1 MRNFLSWFVYNRV
14 ASNLIMWSLIF
25 GGLIAIPQLHREE
38 FPNIEVDVINVVVPY
53 PGASP
58 EEVELTV
65 CSRVEEA
72 VAGTPGIKKL
82 ISLSAENRCMVTIEV
97 DDGTQ
102 KNVLFNE
109 VKGKVDAI
117 STFPEEAEKPV
128 VSLVTILTNVIQMFV
143 YGDTD
148 ERSLKRLAE
157 KMRLDLIDIPDIS
170 QVSVHYAKPYE
181 ISIEVSEN
189 TLRRYGTNLQSIAR
203 RVAANSLDLPA
214 GSIDT
219 VDGQVLIRT
228 VNQARDVKAL
238 ENLVVITQEDG
249 SNIRLK
255 DIATVRDGFIK
266 SDIKAVYN
274 GQPALMLSIKR
285 IGNEDVI
292 TVAELVKQ
300 YVEDIQAELPDGISI
315 ALWTDE
321 SQDLVDRLDALGTNG
336 VGGLL
341 LVLVVLTMFLKPH
354 LAFWVAVGL
363 PITLLGSL
371 MTFPFFGITISTIS
385 VVGTLLVLGIL
396 VDAGVVVAERIH
408 FNAEQGQKPDQAS
421 ISGVHDVATP
431 VIFGVLTSM
440 VAFTPLIAM
449 ESSLGSFFSY
459 IGLTAIIAL
468 VFSLITSQLILPM
481 QLSRRE
487 LNTDIK
493 QQNALQ
499 RAQEKLTGLL
509 STAANDYYQPAL
521 HWCLNRRYLI
531 IAIGMAWLIIIMG
544 FLMSGRII
552 FQFFPAIEGER
563 LYASLSMPI
572 GTDAATTERVT
583 QQLVNSANQLAQELE
598 EEQSPIRIT
607 DSMVS
612 IGIQLGRGSI
622 GGTDESG
629 GHQAEVA
636 LQLSVPADHK
646 GPGAKA
652 IVNRWRTMSG
662 NIPGVDKLTFTAD
675 AFSPGKAIE
684 VELRGRNLEKLEGAA
699 AEVRQQ
705 LAAYPG
711 VYDIIDS
718 FDGGKRELQLKLR
731 DSARS
736 LNINA
741 EDLARQLRQSFYGEE
756 VQRLQRGRED
766 MKIMVRYPE
775 AERKSLSNIETMRIR
790 TPDGKEVPF
799 NVVAEAKMGR
809 GMANI
814 QRIDGLRVITVTADV
829 DRAVITPEE
838 VLDDLQ
844 TTIMP
849 DISAK
854 YGTQVALA
862 GEAEE
867 KQTAVASLLISAGI
881 AMFAIYT
888 LLAIPL
894 KSYLQPLIVMSV
906 IPFGAT
912 GAIVGHSLMGVD
924 LMFFSLLG
932 MMALSGVAVNASLIM
947 VDFYNRENI
956 RLSNSYKALVA
967 AGLSRFRPLILT
979 SATTFVGLIPLLV
992 NQSIS
997 TMMFTP
1003 IAISLA
1009 FGVVSSAVMALLMV
1023 PCFCL
1028 VLEDIQQLLRGEAIT
1043 AYTTQTTSSQSQA

>member
-1 MRNFLSWFVYNRV
+1 MRNILGWFVHNRV
-14 ASNLIMWSLIF
+14 ASNLLMWSLIF
-25 GGLIAIPQLHREE
+25 GGLIALPQLHREE
-38 FPNIEVDVINVVVPY
+38 FPNIEVDVINVVAPY

-72 VAGTPGIKKL
+72 VTGTPGIKKL
-82 ISLSAENRCMVTIEV
+82 TALAAENRCQVTIEV
-97 DDGTQ
+97 AEGTA
-102 KNVLFNE
+102 KNLLLNE
-109 VKGKVDAI
+109 VKGKIDAI
-117 STFPEEAEKPV
+117 DTFPEEAENPV
-128 VSLVTILTNVIQMFV
+128 VSLVTILTNVIQMFI

-148 ERSLKRLAE
+148 EVSLKRLAE
-157 KMRLDLIDIPDIS
+157 KVRLDLIDIPGIS

-203 RVAANSLDLPA
+203 RVGANSLDLPA

-219 VDGQVLIRT
+219 ADGQVLIRT
-228 VNQARDVKAL
+228 VSQARNIEAL
-238 ENLVVITQEDG
+238 ENLVVITQQDG

-266 SDIKAVYN
+266 SDIKAAYN
-274 GQPALMLSIKR
+274 SQPALMVGVKR

-292 TVAELVKQ
+292 TVAETVKQ
-300 YVEDIQAELPDGISI
+300 YVEDIQYELPDGIEI
-315 ALWTDE
+315 AIWTDE

-336 VGGLL
+336 IGGLV
-341 LVLVVLTMFLKPH
+341 LVLVVLAMFLKPH

-363 PITLLGSL
+363 PITLLGTL

-408 FNAEQGQKPDQAS
+408 TNAEQGQKADQAA

-449 ESSLGSFFSY
+449 QSSLGSFFSY

-481 QLSRRE
+481 QLSKSSMSVSEKSDSTFQRWQNR
-487 LNTDIK
+487 LIK
-493 QQNALQ
+493 
-499 RAQEKLTGLL
+499 LL
-509 STAANDYYQPAL
+509 SIAATDYYRPAL
-521 HWCLNRRYLI
+521 HWCLNRRYLM
-531 IAIGMAWLIIIMG
+531 IAFGIAWLIIMLG
-544 FLMSGRII
+544 FLISGRII

-583 QQLVNSANQLAQELE
+583 EQLVSAARQLEQQLED
-598 EEQSPIRIT
+598 EQSPIRIT

-636 LQLSVPADHK
+636 LQLSVPPNHS
-646 GPGAKA
+646 GPGAKS
-652 IVNRWRTMSG
+652 IVNRWREISG
-662 NIPGVDKLTFTAD
+662 TIPGVDKLTFTAD
-675 AFSPGKAIE
+675 AFTPGKAIE
-684 VELRGRNLEKLEGAA
+684 IELRGRDLAKLEQAS
-699 AEVRQQ
+699 AELRHQ
-705 LAAYPG
+705 LSAYPG
-711 VYDIIDS
+711 VFDIIDS
-718 FDGGKRELQLKLR
+718 FDGGKRELQLKLK

-736 LNINA
+736 LNINS
-741 EDLARQLRQSFYGEE
+741 EDLARQVRQSFYGEE

-766 MKIMVRYPE
+766 IKVMVRYPE
-775 AERKSLSNIETMRIR
+775 SERKSLSNIETMRIR
-790 TPDGKEVPF
+790 TPEGKEVPF
-799 NVVAEAKMGR
+799 NVVADATMGR

-814 QRIDGLRVITVTADV
+814 KRIDGLRVITVTADV
-829 DRAVITPEE
+829 DRNVITPEE
-838 VLDDLQ
+838 VLTDLEN
-844 TTIMP
+844 TIMP
-849 DISAK
+849 ALSAK
-854 YGTQVALA
+854 YDSLINLA

-867 KQTAVASLLISAGI
+867 KQSAVASLLISAGI

-912 GAIVGHSLMGVD
+912 GAIVGHVIMGVD

-932 MMALSGVAVNASLIM
+932 IMALSGVAVNASLIM

-956 RLSNSYKALVA
+956 RLENSYKALVT

-1009 FGVVSSAVMALLMV
+1009 FGVVTSAAMALLMV

-1028 VLEDIQQLLRGEAIT
+1028 VLEDIQHFLRGEPIA
-1043 AYTTQTTSSQSQA
+1043 SSQPVPHHNR